1 MEMSKDE
8 AEREAIRRWR
18 ELPADLRETADQA
31 EAYAAILVRE
41 LEFTSVTGRE
51 RLIGAWLIRD
61 MFAQK
66 RAHKIL
72 KPAKAA

>member
-1 MEMSKDE
+1 MEMTKDD

-41 LEFTSVTGRE
+41 LEFPTVTGRE

-61 MFAQK
+61 IFAQK
-66 RAHKIL
+66 RAERIL

>member
-1 MEMSKDE
+1 MEMSKDD

-41 LEFTSVTGRE
+41 LEFPTVTGRE
-51 RLIGAWLIRD
+51 RLIGAWLIREI
-61 MFAQK
+61 FAQR
-66 RAHKIL
+66 RAERIV

>member
-1 MEMSKDE
+1 MEMSKDD

-18 ELPADLRETADQA
+18 QLPADLRETADQA

-41 LEFTSVTGRE
+41 LEFPTVTGRE
-51 RLIGAWLIRD
+51 RLIGAWLIREI
-61 MFAQK
+61 FAAKRTQK
-66 RAHKIL
+66 IV

>member
-8 AEREAIRRWR
+8 AAREAIRRWR

-41 LEFTSVTGRE
+41 LEFPTVTGRE

-61 MFAQK
+61 IFAQK
-66 RAHKIL
+66 RAERIL